1 MFTQALNFAH
11 EHISYLNSNK
21 FFAGVV
27 MILLNIGSR
36 YVTIKLS
43 KSSEEYL
50 KMGVTRQLLV
60 FTMAWMGTRDIY
72 HALILTLVFIT
83 LSDFAF
89 NDESPYCCVPQRYRV
104 LHKLAD
110 TNDDGIITE
119 AELSKAV
126 ETLEKAKREK
136 NKQQLRQKFMLY
148 GNYMSAPSGN

>member
-1 MFTQALNFAH
+1 MFAETLKFAH

-36 YVTIKLS
+36 YITLNIS
-43 KSSEEYL
+43 RSSEEYL

-72 HALILTLVFIT
+72 HALILTVVFIM

-89 NDESPYCCVPQRYRV
+89 NDESPFCCVPQKYRV

-110 TNDDGIITE
+110 ANNDGVVSE
-119 AELSKAV
+119 AELNKAIN
-126 ETLEKAKREK
+126 TLEKSKREK
-136 NKQQLRQKFMLY
+136 NKQQVRQNFMMY